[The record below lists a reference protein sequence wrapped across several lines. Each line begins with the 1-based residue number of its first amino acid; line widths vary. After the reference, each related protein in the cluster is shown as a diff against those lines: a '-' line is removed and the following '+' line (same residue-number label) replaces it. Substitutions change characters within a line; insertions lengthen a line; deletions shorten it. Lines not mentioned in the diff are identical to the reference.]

1 MMKMQEK
8 KNKFRSKCLER
19 LKNISKQNKY
29 SIDKKIIE
37 KIYLL
42 VKEHDAKEVMLYL
55 PLKLEVNL
63 YPLIYRLRKEKINL
77 YVPFMEGKSFRLV
90 KYRLPLTEKKFGIK
104 EPNDSKKYRKKNID
118 IAIVPIV
125 GLDCTRRRVGFGK
138 GMYDRFFEKNKI
150 NIKQIVFVARE
161 LCYSKEVV
169 TDHYDVKADMI
180 LSAQRRQRTKYV
192 RNSRR
197 YRRRSA
203 GSNHK
208 LCMVKKF
215 L

>member
-1 MMKMQEK
+1 MKKEERK
-8 KNKFRSKCLER
+8 KQFRSDCLQR
-19 LKNISKQNKY
+19 LKDMSKQRKY

-37 KIYLL
+37 NIYLL
-42 VKEHDAKEVMLYL
+42 IKVHHAKEVMLYL
-55 PLKLEVNL
+55 PLALEVNV
-63 YPLIYRLRKEKINL
+63 YPLIYRLRREKKNV

-90 KYRLPLTEKKFGIK
+90 KYRLPLYEKKFGIK
-104 EPNDSKKYRKKNID
+104 EPNDSKQFRKKSID

-138 GMYDRFFEKNKI
+138 GMYDRFFEKNSK
-150 NIKQIVFVARE
+150 NIKKIVFVTRE

-180 LSAQRRQRTKYV
+180 LSRQRRQRTRYV
-192 RNSRR
+192 GDSRR
-197 YRRRSA
+197 SR
-203 GSNHK
+203 GSSSGRNYK
-208 LCMVKKF
+208 LCMVKKC